1 MTTDL
6 LNVQELS
13 KSFGA
18 VVASNQVNFTLNQG
32 EIHALIGPNGAGKS
46 TLVKQ
51 IIGEIKQDSGTILL
65 DGLEISSLDVPER
78 IQLGLAR
85 TFQMTNVISDFSVFQ
100 NLLLA
105 LIGRKKKAFTLFS
118 HAEADREIVKK
129 TNQILSE
136 TGLLGK
142 KEERAS
148 RLSHGERRQLEIG
161 LALALDP
168 KVILLD
174 EPMAGLSA
182 DVIEKMKKSFKQI
195 KKKVPIL
202 LIEHDM
208 DVVFAIADRISVL
221 VDGIIVATGKAHQIK
236 TNKEV
241 RKAYLGID

>member
-1 MTTDL
+1 MNETLVIKD
-6 LNVQELS
+6 LS

-18 VVASNQVNFTLNQG
+18 VTASDGVNFCLKEG

-51 IIGEIKQDSGTILL
+51 IIGEIKQDTGSILL
-65 DGLEISSLDVPER
+65 DGLEISDYNVPMR
-78 IQLGLAR
+78 IRLGLAR
-85 TFQMTNVISDFSVFQ
+85 TFQITNVISDFSIFHNV
-100 NLLLA
+100 LLA
-105 LIGRKKKAFTLFS
+105 VIGKANKELNFFSKAENSKTMVEKVNKTLK
-118 HAEADREIVKK
+118 EI
-129 TNQILSE
+129 E
-136 TGLLGK
+136 LLGEK
-142 KEERAS
+142 NKIAA

-182 DVIEKMKKSFKQI
+182 DIIEKMKQSFKNI
-195 KKKVPIL
+195 KNKVPIL

-208 DVVFAIADRISVL
+208 DVVFSIADRISVL
-221 VDGIIVATGKAHQIK
+221 VNGTIIATGTAKDIK
-236 TNKEV
+236 MNTEV

>member
-1 MTTDL
+1 MNEILVIKD
-6 LNVQELS
+6 LS

-18 VVASNQVNFTLNQG
+18 VTASDGVNFSLQEG

-51 IIGEIKQDSGTILL
+51 IIGEIKQDTGSILL
-65 DGLEISSLDVPER
+65 DGLELSNYNIPMR

-85 TFQMTNVISDFSVFQ
+85 TFQITNVISDFSIFQ
-100 NLLLA
+100 NVLLA
-105 LIGRKKKAFTLFS
+105 VIGK
-118 HAEADREIVKK
+118 VKK
-129 TNQILSE
+129 EFNFFSKAENSKTMVEKVDKTLKEIE
-136 TGLLGK
+136 LLGEK
-142 KEERAS
+142 NKIAAK
-148 RLSHGERRQLEIG
+148 LSHGERRQLEIG

-182 DVIEKMKKSFKQI
+182 DIIEKMKQSFKNI
-195 KKKVPIL
+195 KNKVPIL

-208 DVVFAIADRISVL
+208 DVVFSIADRISVL
-221 VDGIIVATGKAHQIK
+221 VNGTIIATGTAKDIK
-236 TNKEV
+236 MNTEV

>member
-18 VVASNQVNFTLNQG
+18 VVASNQVNFTLKQG

-51 IIGEIKQDSGTILL
+51 IIGEIIQDSGTILL

-85 TFQMTNVISDFSVFQ
+85 TFQITNVISDFSVFQ

-105 LIGRKKKAFTLFS
+105 LIGRKKRAFTLFS
-118 HAEADREIVKK
+118 HAEADSEIVKK
-129 TNQILSE
+129 INQILSE
-136 TGLLGK
+136 TGLLEK

>member
-1 MTTDL
+1 MNEILVIKD
-6 LNVQELS
+6 LS

-18 VVASNQVNFTLNQG
+18 VTASDGVNFSLQEG

-51 IIGEIKQDSGTILL
+51 IIGEIKQDTGSILL
-65 DGLEISSLDVPER
+65 DGLEISDYNVPMR
-78 IQLGLAR
+78 IRLGLAR
-85 TFQMTNVISDFSVFQ
+85 TFQITNVISDFSIFQ
-100 NLLLA
+100 NVLLA
-105 LIGRKKKAFTLFS
+105 VIGK
-118 HAEADREIVKK
+118 VKK
-129 TNQILSE
+129 EFNFFSKAENSKTMVEKVNKTLKEIE
-136 TGLLGK
+136 LLGEK
-142 KEERAS
+142 NKIAA

-182 DVIEKMKKSFKQI
+182 DIIEKMKQSFKNI
-195 KKKVPIL
+195 KNKVPIL

-208 DVVFAIADRISVL
+208 DVVFSIADRISVL
-221 VDGIIVATGKAHQIK
+221 VNGTIIATGTAKEIK
-236 TNKEV
+236 MNKEV

>member
-1 MTTDL
+1 MNETLVIKD
-6 LNVQELS
+6 LS

-18 VVASNQVNFTLNQG
+18 VTASDGVNFCLKGG

-51 IIGEIKQDSGTILL
+51 IIGEIKQDTGSILL
-65 DGLEISSLDVPER
+65 DGLEISDYNVPMR
-78 IQLGLAR
+78 IRLGLAR
-85 TFQMTNVISDFSVFQ
+85 TFQITNVISDFSIFHNV
-100 NLLLA
+100 LLA
-105 LIGRKKKAFTLFS
+105 VIGKANKELNFFSKAENSKTMVEKVNKTLK
-118 HAEADREIVKK
+118 EI
-129 TNQILSE
+129 E
-136 TGLLGK
+136 LLGEK
-142 KEERAS
+142 NKIAA

-182 DVIEKMKKSFKQI
+182 DIIEKMKQSFKNI
-195 KKKVPIL
+195 KNKVPIL

-208 DVVFAIADRISVL
+208 DVVFSIADRISVL
-221 VDGIIVATGKAHQIK
+221 VNGTIIATGTAKEIK
-236 TNKEV
+236 MNKEV

>member
-1 MTTDL
+1 MNEILVIKD
-6 LNVQELS
+6 LS

-18 VVASNQVNFTLNQG
+18 VTASDGVNFSLQEG

-51 IIGEIKQDSGTILL
+51 IIGEIKQDAGSILL
-65 DGLEISSLDVPER
+65 DGLEISNYNVPMR
-78 IQLGLAR
+78 IRLGLAR
-85 TFQMTNVISDFSVFQ
+85 TFQITNVISDFSIFQ
-100 NLLLA
+100 NVLLA
-105 LIGRKKKAFTLFS
+105 VIGKAKKEFNFFSKAENSKTMVEKVNKTLK
-118 HAEADREIVKK
+118 EI
-129 TNQILSE
+129 E
-136 TGLLGK
+136 LLGEK
-142 KEERAS
+142 NKIAA

-182 DVIEKMKKSFKQI
+182 DIIEKMKQSFKNI
-195 KKKVPIL
+195 KNKVPIL

-208 DVVFAIADRISVL
+208 DVVFSIADRISVL
-221 VDGIIVATGKAHQIK
+221 VNGTIIATGTAKDIK
-236 TNKEV
+236 MNTEV

>member
-1 MTTDL
+1 MNETLVIKD
-6 LNVQELS
+6 LS

-18 VVASNQVNFTLNQG
+18 VTASDGVNFCLKAG

-51 IIGEIKQDSGTILL
+51 IIGEIKQDTGSILL
-65 DGLEISSLDVPER
+65 DGLEISDYNVPMR
-78 IQLGLAR
+78 IRLGLAR
-85 TFQMTNVISDFSVFQ
+85 TFQITNVISDFSIFHNV
-100 NLLLA
+100 LLA
-105 LIGRKKKAFTLFS
+105 VIGKANKELNFFSKAENSKTMVEKVNKTLK
-118 HAEADREIVKK
+118 EI
-129 TNQILSE
+129 E
-136 TGLLGK
+136 LLGEK
-142 KEERAS
+142 NKIAA

-182 DVIEKMKKSFKQI
+182 DIIEKMKQSFKNI
-195 KKKVPIL
+195 KNKVPIL

-208 DVVFAIADRISVL
+208 DVVFSIADRISVL
-221 VDGIIVATGKAHQIK
+221 VNGTIIATGTAKEIK
-236 TNKEV
+236 MNKEV

>member
-1 MTTDL
+1 MNETLVIKD
-6 LNVQELS
+6 LS

-18 VVASNQVNFTLNQG
+18 VTASDGVNFCLKAG

-51 IIGEIKQDSGTILL
+51 IIGEIEQDKGSILL
-65 DGLEISSLDVPER
+65 DGLEISDYNVPMR
-78 IQLGLAR
+78 IRLGLAR
-85 TFQMTNVISDFSVFQ
+85 TFQITNVISDFSIFHNV
-100 NLLLA
+100 LLA
-105 LIGRKKKAFTLFS
+105 VIGKANKELNFFSKAENSKTMVEKVNKTLK
-118 HAEADREIVKK
+118 EI
-129 TNQILSE
+129 E
-136 TGLLGK
+136 LLGEK
-142 KEERAS
+142 NKIAA

-182 DVIEKMKKSFKQI
+182 DIIEKMKQSFKNI
-195 KKKVPIL
+195 KNKVPIL

-208 DVVFAIADRISVL
+208 DVVFSIADRISVL
-221 VDGIIVATGKAHQIK
+221 VNGTIIATGTAKDIK
-236 TNKEV
+236 MNTEV

>member
-118 HAEADREIVKK
+118 HAEADSEIVKK

-174 EPMAGLSA
+174 EAMAGLSA